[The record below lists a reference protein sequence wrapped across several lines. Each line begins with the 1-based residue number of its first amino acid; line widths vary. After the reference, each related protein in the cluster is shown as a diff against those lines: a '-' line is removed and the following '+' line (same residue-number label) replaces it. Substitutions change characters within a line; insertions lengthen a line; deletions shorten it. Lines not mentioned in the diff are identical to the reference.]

1 MTSSKSS
8 GTKKISENRSKLIL
22 LLLLTERCENMHA
35 NSILA
40 RIKNLSRDVIFCCEN
55 LKPVSDGDRYYF

>member
-1 MTSSKSS
+1 MTSSKYS

-40 RIKNLSRDVIFCCEN
+40 RIKKFVT
-55 LKPVSDGDRYYF
+55 